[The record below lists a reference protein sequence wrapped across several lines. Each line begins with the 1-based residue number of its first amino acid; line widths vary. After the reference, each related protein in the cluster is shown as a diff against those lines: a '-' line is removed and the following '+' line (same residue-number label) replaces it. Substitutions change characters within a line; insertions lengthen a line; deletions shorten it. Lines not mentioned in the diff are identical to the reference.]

1 MPVPQIGSAE
11 LAARRQAIA
20 HAYRADEAET
30 VAALVARVALTA
42 RQRTRIAE
50 RALELARAVRRH
62 AGESFG
68 AEAFLRR
75 FSLSTRE
82 GIVLMCLAEALLRIP
97 DAQTADALIRDKLA
111 GGRWEVPSAIEG
123 GGTLMNAAS
132 WALMLTGRLVEW
144 HDAEGGAD
152 AVMRR

>member
-1 MPVPQIGSAE
+1 MAVPQTGSVE

-20 HAYRADEAET
+20 RAYRAGEVET
-30 VAALVARVALTA
+30 VAALVARIALTA

-50 RALELARAVRRH
+50 RTLELAREVQRH
-62 AGESFG
+62 AGESFS

-97 DAQTADALIRDKLA
+97 DAETADALIRDK
-111 GGRWEVPSAIEG
+111 
-123 GGTLMNAAS
+123 
-132 WALMLTGRLVEW
+132 
-144 HDAEGGAD
+144 
-152 AVMRR
+152 